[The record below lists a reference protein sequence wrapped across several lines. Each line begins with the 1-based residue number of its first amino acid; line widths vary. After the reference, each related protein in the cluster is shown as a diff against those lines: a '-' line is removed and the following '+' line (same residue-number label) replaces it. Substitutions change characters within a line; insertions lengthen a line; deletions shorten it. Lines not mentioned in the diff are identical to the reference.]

1 LIEAAGWK
9 RRKRLVLVNSA
20 VEFRRLADYLHSLHL
35 PVRIGFE
42 ATGNYH
48 RPLAHFLLSEDF
60 HLELIPSLAVART
73 REAMHNSWDKNDP
86 KDAQGSQHVSHRGI
100 MIHW

>member
-1 LIEAAGWK
+1 
-9 RRKRLVLVNSA
+9 V
-20 VEFRRLADYLHSLHL
+20 ADYLYSFQM
-35 PVRIGFE
+35 PVHIVFE

-48 RPLAHFLLSEDF
+48 WPLAHFLLSQGF

-86 KDAQGSQHVSHRGI
+86 
-100 MIHW
+100 